1 MNSSDEYKG
10 LKDYIFLLASLLIL
24 LTVPWIKRIDGST
37 PLKVGILL
45 VTILVVLFFARRWI
59 GYEWLAAKL
68 ASLHVKMW
76 HLYMVIAIL
85 YFLFAIIT

>member
-10 LKDYIFLLASLLIL
+10 LKDYTFLLASLWIL
-24 LTVPWIKRIDGST
+24 LAVPWIKRMDGST

-45 VTILVVLFFARRWI
+45 VVICLLFSARRLI
-59 GYEWLAAKL
+59 RHEWLAAKL

-76 HLYMVIAIL
+76 HLYMVVAIL
-85 YFLFAIIT
+85 YFLFAIIS